1 MRNNLGFLTS
11 LAEFFGETA
20 ETSEQQLQ
28 NNLTYNNAETIPISN
43 NETNKTLN
51 NAETIS
57 TPNNET
63 NKTLIKSFIFWRL
76 PEAEPKY
83 SNQISLE
90 KLGRNVSR
98 TFRNYAKQ
106 FPELSDKNFEEVAQ
120 QFCESFF
127 LSDFNQDITAYL
139 ANLSLN
145 DNSDRRISLSIRI
158 PAHPIFN
165 EHLSQNIAVAVIGYC
180 PTSSNNPIFIPEN
193 VILTHG
199 NIEPTN
205 YESEVQAEFQMLDPQ
220 QFPPRNRQNLL
231 KKEFTQSLPKYAVKT
246 KERLSGWL
254 DFLRFK
260 NNLIKHKTQGLR
272 YLDWQF
278 NEELGQVKFWVI
290 AENELALKK
299 ARSAFNRQSLYAF
312 NINVSTEPFCFNL
325 KQNSDRVESSFAGL
339 GQVLAK
345 NGIQKIDIKKDKKL
359 VEQMQV
365 VAASLLEDGK
375 KTNNFDISQAVFATV
390 SVEISEDLA
399 NKLSQ
404 ITDEVDENKL
414 NRQDKIEQAFKK
426 LPHTGFLSISLVGD
440 LALVKRHERA
450 VKNLQ
455 QNEGCYAPYLS
466 SYLFD
471 IANANEPDEL
481 IDIAEWCNKELNDKQ
496 KSAVQKMLS
505 APDICLIQGP
515 PGTGK
520 TTVIAEACFQF
531 ARRGETVLLASQ
543 AHDALDN
550 ALSRLQDN
558 PEVRAIRLAKS
569 VNRITDEGKEFT
581 GESVLAKHYQSLKRH
596 ITDEYLSPLDALN
609 EKILKLREWKTNA
622 DFIASD
628 LQNLRLEY
636 QQKNNELQEAK
647 HSLSIHQTEFDA
659 NMISFNQQA
668 QAIDLLNT
676 LLNVL
681 VSKQQSQT
689 LSSFQGKLPESLLPL
704 TQKICQLESINI
716 EQSFS
721 YELLLAD
728 IDNQIAIFANLWS
741 NWCRVRNHSEKMK
754 IDLENM
760 KNQSSGTLLDTETQL
775 RIAELTQE
783 IDDITQRLDDDDD
796 NAELSALWTQK
807 RRERKA
813 LKDKALAFGGLNL
826 DIYKIFKD
834 SANFTQN
841 NNIEELKSLI
851 TNRLQKINSID
862 ADINS
867 LLVNIIPQLTSELN
881 SYNAQKP
888 SDEHIITQKKI
899 INEIEIKLN
908 TIVERGKA
916 KNEQGKQWLINGGFE
931 DNVDFIETIN
941 AQQENI
947 LNLNQQLIVMRSQ
960 NKDFLPLFE
969 CFEKI
974 LGNPAE
980 RAQLDWNE
988 LEKPFIESCNL
999 VAITCNEN
1007 ERTLSENDFD
1017 GFDVVI
1023 IDEVSKATPLE
1034 LLLPLMRGKKAVL
1047 VGDHRQLPPVFN
1059 EADGLTFEDEVE
1071 NNAGDEDQEVS
1082 NTDLNEAN
1090 LHKYEKMVT
1099 ASLFKELFEQ
1109 APESL
1114 RERLNIQFRMHP
1126 DIMNMINFFYDKQLV
1141 CGNPEKERLHHITF
1155 KGLLSKQ
1162 DHVLWIDTTDDEQ
1175 GKRFKIDD
1183 GQGNINRL
1191 EARMIAQT
1199 LVEINRQLE
1208 LEGYHKDNRMKVG
1221 VVSFYQPQCRV
1232 IREEIRKATGKTKG
1246 WFSALDV
1253 EINTVIRYQGKE
1265 KPIIL
1270 LSLVKNNG
1278 GDLNQKFRI
1287 GRANIARFE
1296 FINVAMSRAQ
1306 NLLLIFGARN
1316 MLENREVKLPRMD
1329 EKGFDKKL
1337 VYKNMFKFLEYQAES
1352 GNICLA
1358 QEFANVLPKV
1368 SSKLHSEG

>member
-1 MRNNLGFLTS
+1 MFSFADLFKADLKPEEVVGPTLPTDNVN
-11 LAEFFGETA
+11 
-20 ETSEQQLQ
+20 
-28 NNLTYNNAETIPISN
+28 PISEVI
-43 NETNKTLN
+43 NEINTT
-51 NAETIS
+51 S
-57 TPNNET
+57 
-63 NKTLIKSFIFWRL
+63 IKNFIFWRL
-76 PEAEPKY
+76 PESEARHP
-83 SNQISLE
+83 NQVTLE
-90 KLGRNVSR
+90 KLGQKVVR
-98 TFRNYAKQ
+98 TFRNYSNQ
-106 FPELSDKNFEEVAQ
+106 FPELSTKDFEEVAQ
-120 QFCESFF
+120 KFCENFF
-127 LSDFNQDITAYL
+127 LSDFDQDITAYL

-145 DNSDRRISLSIRI
+145 DNSEKRISLSIRI

-165 EHLSQNIAVAVIGYC
+165 EHLSQTIAVAVIGYC
-180 PTSSNNPIFIPEN
+180 PTSTNNPIFIPEN

-205 YESEVQAEFQMLDPQ
+205 YESEVQAEFQMLNSE

-272 YLDWQF
+272 YLNWQF
-278 NEELGQVKFWVI
+278 NEELGQVQFWVI
-290 AENELALKK
+290 AENELALRK
-299 ARSAFNRQSLYAF
+299 ARSAFNRQSLHAF
-312 NINVSTEPFCFNL
+312 NVNVSTEPFRFNL

-339 GQVLAK
+339 GQLLAK

-359 VEQMQV
+359 VEQMQ
-365 VAASLLEDGK
+365 AIATSLLEDGK
-375 KTNNFDISQAVFATV
+375 KTNSFDISQAVFATV

-404 ITDEVDENKL
+404 ITDEIDENGL
-414 NRQDKIEQAFKK
+414 NKQEKIEQVFKK

-455 QNEGCYAPYLS
+455 QNEGCYAPNLS

-471 IANANEPDEL
+471 IANANEPDQL
-481 IDIAEWCNKELNDKQ
+481 VDVIEWCNKELNDKQ
-496 KSAVQKMLS
+496 KLAVQKMLS

-520 TTVIAEACFQF
+520 TTVIAEACLQF
-531 ARRGETVLLASQ
+531 TRRGETVLLASQ

-558 PEVRAIRLAKS
+558 PELRAIRLAKS

-596 ITDEYLSPLDALN
+596 ITDEYLSPIDDLN
-609 EKILKLREWKTNA
+609 GKILKLKNWKTDA
-622 DFIASD
+622 EFIAAD

-647 HSLSIHQTEFDA
+647 QSLSIHQTEFDK
-659 NMISFNQQA
+659 NMAFFNKQTQA
-668 QAIDLLNT
+668 VELINT

-681 VSKQQSQT
+681 ISKQPSQT
-689 LSSFQGKLPESLLPL
+689 LSSIQGGLPKSLLPL
-704 TQKICQLESINI
+704 AQKICQLESINI
-716 EQSFS
+716 KQSFS

-728 IDNQIAIFANLWS
+728 TDNQIAIFANLWS
-741 NWCRVRNHSEKMK
+741 NWCKVKESAGKMQ
-754 IDLENM
+754 IDLEKI
-760 KNQSSGTLLDTETQL
+760 KNQSSGTLIDTETQL

-783 IDDITQRLDDDDD
+783 IDDITQRLDEGED
-796 NAELSALWTQK
+796 NDELSALWTQK

-813 LKDKALAFGGLNL
+813 LKDNAIASGGLNL
-826 DIYKIFKD
+826 DVYKIFED
-834 SANFTQN
+834 SASFTQN
-841 NNIEELKSLI
+841 NNVAELKLLL
-851 TNRLQKINSID
+851 THRLQKIHSID

-867 LLVNIIPQLTSELN
+867 LLVDIIHQLTNELN
-881 SYNAQKP
+881 SYNIQKP
-888 SDEHIITQKKI
+888 SDEHIILQKKN
-899 INEIEIKLN
+899 INELEINLN
-908 TIVERGKA
+908 KIVDRGKE
-916 KNEQGKQWLINGGFE
+916 KNEQGKQWLINGGF
-931 DNVDFIETIN
+931 NNNLDFIETVKV
-941 AQQENI
+941 QEENI
-947 LNLNQQLIVMRSQ
+947 LKLNQQLTDMRSQ
-960 NKDFLPLFE
+960 NKDFLPLLERFDT
-969 CFEKI
+969 I
-974 LGNPAE
+974 LGNPTE
-980 RAQLDWNE
+980 HAQLDWNE
-988 LEKPFIESCNL
+988 LEKPFLESCNL

-1007 ERTLSENDFD
+1007 ERTLSENEFD

-1071 NNAGDEDQEVS
+1071 SNASDEDQEVS
-1082 NTDLNEAN
+1082 NTDLTEAN

-1141 CGNPEKERLHHITF
+1141 CGNPEKERLHNIAF

-1246 WFSALDV
+1246 WFSALDL

-1278 GDLNQKFRI
+1278 GDLNQRFRI

-1368 SSKLHSEG
+1368 SSKLNSKG